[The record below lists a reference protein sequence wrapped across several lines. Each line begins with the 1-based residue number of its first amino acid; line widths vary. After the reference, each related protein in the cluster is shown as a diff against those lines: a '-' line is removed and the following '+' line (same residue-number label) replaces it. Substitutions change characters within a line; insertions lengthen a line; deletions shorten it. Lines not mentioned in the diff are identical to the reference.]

1 MSREILVLGSLFG
14 TQVTIVSVGAK
25 TAFRRILHTAREFG
39 LDNTVVF
46 PYSYR
51 WVGQGPGCARSVRN
65 LQCRTGADIMEGAAH
80 PFEFSG
86 LISKDGKMRAVFN
99 LIEKVASTNSPVLVL
114 GETGSGKELVARAIH
129 ERSLRAAAPFIAIN
143 CAVLSETLL
152 ESELFGHERGAYTG
166 AVSRKHGLFEV
177 ADKGTIFL
185 DEIGDMPQ
193 KVQAKLLR
201 ALESKSFR
209 RVGGTRDVKVDVRLL
224 SASAMDLA
232 VAIDNRVFRKD
243 LYYRLSTV
251 VIEIPPLRDRRDDIP
266 VLVEFFLKR
275 LERAAGGRR
284 VRITGAAVDACC
296 TFHWPGN
303 VRELEHVIERSYV
316 LSEGDVIDILDLP
329 ERLREISKAPS
340 ADALVPL
347 EEIERRYIARVL
359 KETGGNRTRA
369 ARILGIDRKTLYR
382 KVRMG
387 QINPTGSPQGQKTT

>member
-1 MSREILVLGSLFG
+1 
-14 TQVTIVSVGAK
+14 
-25 TAFRRILHTAREFG
+25 
-39 LDNTVVF
+39 
-46 PYSYR
+46 
-51 WVGQGPGCARSVRN
+51 
-65 LQCRTGADIMEGAAH
+65 MESAAH

-99 LIEKVASTNSPVLVL
+99 LIEKVASTNSPVLII

-129 ERSLRAAAPFIAIN
+129 ERSLRASAPFIAIN

-152 ESELFGHERGAYTG
+152 ESELFGHEKGAYTG

-177 ADKGTIFL
+177 ADRGTIFL

-201 ALESKSFR
+201 ALENRSFR

-224 SASAMDLA
+224 SASAIDLA
-232 VAIDNRVFRKD
+232 SAIDDHTFRKD

-284 VRITGAAVDACC
+284 VGITSSAVDAMCS
-296 TFHWPGN
+296 FHWPGN

-329 ERLREISKAPS
+329 ERLREANKAPS
-340 ADALVPL
+340 ADTLVPL

-387 QINPTGSPQGQKTT
+387 QIDPTGPAQGQKTT

>member
-1 MSREILVLGSLFG
+1 
-14 TQVTIVSVGAK
+14 
-25 TAFRRILHTAREFG
+25 
-39 LDNTVVF
+39 
-46 PYSYR
+46 
-51 WVGQGPGCARSVRN
+51 
-65 LQCRTGADIMEGAAH
+65 MEGAAH

-99 LIEKVASTNSPVLVL
+99 LIEKVASTNSPVLIM
-114 GETGSGKELVARAIH
+114 GDTGSGKELVARAIH
-129 ERSLRAAAPFIAIN
+129 ERSLRAGAPFIAIN

-152 ESELFGHERGAYTG
+152 ESELFGHEKGAYTG

-185 DEIGDMPQ
+185 DEIGEMPQ

-201 ALESKSFR
+201 ALENRSFR

-232 VAIDNRVFRKD
+232 AAIDNHAFRKD

-284 VRITGAAVDACC
+284 VRITSSAVDAMCS
-296 TFHWPGN
+296 FHWPGN

-316 LSEGDVIDILDLP
+316 LSEGDIIDVPDLP
-329 ERLREISKAPS
+329 ERLREAKKAPS
-340 ADALVPL
+340 ADVLVPL
-347 EEIERRYIARVL
+347 EEIERRYIVRVL

-387 QINPTGSPQGQKTT
+387 QIDPPNPAQGQKTT

>member
-1 MSREILVLGSLFG
+1 M
-14 TQVTIVSVGAK
+14 
-25 TAFRRILHTAREFG
+25 
-39 LDNTVVF
+39 D
-46 PYSYR
+46 
-51 WVGQGPGCARSVRN
+51 
-65 LQCRTGADIMEGAAH
+65 GAAH

-99 LIEKVASTNSPVLVL
+99 LIEKVASTNSPVLII

-129 ERSLRAAAPFIAIN
+129 ERSLRTSAPFIAIN

-166 AVSRKHGLFEV
+166 AVSKKHGLFEV

-201 ALESKSFR
+201 ALENRSFR
-209 RVGGTRDVKVDVRLL
+209 RVGGTKDVQVDVRLL

-232 VAIDNRVFRKD
+232 AAIDNRTFRKD

-266 VLVEFFLKR
+266 VLVEFFFKR

-284 VRITGAAVDACC
+284 VRITSSAVDAMCS
-296 TFHWPGN
+296 FHWPGN

-316 LSEGDVIDILDLP
+316 LSEGDVIDVLDLP
-329 ERLREISKAPS
+329 ERLREVNKVPS
-340 ADALVPL
+340 VDALVPL
-347 EEIERRYIARVL
+347 EEIERRYIVRVL

-387 QINPTGSPQGQKTT
+387 QIDPIDSAQGQNTT

>member
-1 MSREILVLGSLFG
+1 MSREILILGSLFG
-14 TQVTIVSVGAK
+14 TQVTIVSVEPK
-25 TAFRRILHTAREFG
+25 TAFRRILYVAREFG
-39 LDNTVVF
+39 LDKTVVF
-46 PYSYR
+46 FYSYQ
-51 WVGQGPGCARSVRN
+51 WVGQGRWCARNVRN

-99 LIEKVASTNSPVLVL
+99 LIEKVASTNSPVLIM

-129 ERSLRAAAPFIAIN
+129 ERSLKASAPFIAIN
-143 CAVLSETLL
+143 CAVLSENLL

-251 VIEIPPLRDRRDDIP
+251 VIEIPPLRDRRDDVP

-284 VRITGAAVDACC
+284 VRITSAAVDACC

-316 LSEGDVIDILDLP
+316 LSEGDVIDIPDLP
-329 ERLREISKAPS
+329 ERLREINKAPS

-387 QINPTGSPQGQKTT
+387 QIDPTGPLQGQKTT

>member
-1 MSREILVLGSLFG
+1 
-14 TQVTIVSVGAK
+14 
-25 TAFRRILHTAREFG
+25 
-39 LDNTVVF
+39 
-46 PYSYR
+46 
-51 WVGQGPGCARSVRN
+51 
-65 LQCRTGADIMEGAAH
+65 MEGAAH

-129 ERSLRAAAPFIAIN
+129 ERSLRAVAPFIAIN

>member
-1 MSREILVLGSLFG
+1 
-14 TQVTIVSVGAK
+14 
-25 TAFRRILHTAREFG
+25 
-39 LDNTVVF
+39 
-46 PYSYR
+46 
-51 WVGQGPGCARSVRN
+51 
-65 LQCRTGADIMEGAAH
+65 MEGAAH

-99 LIEKVASTNSPVLVL
+99 LIEKVASTNSPVLII

-129 ERSLRAAAPFIAIN
+129 ERSFRASAPFIAIN

-152 ESELFGHERGAYTG
+152 ESELFGHEKGAYTG

-201 ALESKSFR
+201 ALENRSFR

-232 VAIDNRVFRKD
+232 AAIDTRTFRKD

-284 VRITGAAVDACC
+284 VRITSSAVDAMCS
-296 TFHWPGN
+296 FHWPGN

-316 LSEGDVIDILDLP
+316 LSEGDVIDVLDLP
-329 ERLREISKAPS
+329 ERLREVNKVAS

-347 EEIERRYIARVL
+347 EEIERRYIVRVL

-387 QINPTGSPQGQKTT
+387 QIDPADAAQGQNTT